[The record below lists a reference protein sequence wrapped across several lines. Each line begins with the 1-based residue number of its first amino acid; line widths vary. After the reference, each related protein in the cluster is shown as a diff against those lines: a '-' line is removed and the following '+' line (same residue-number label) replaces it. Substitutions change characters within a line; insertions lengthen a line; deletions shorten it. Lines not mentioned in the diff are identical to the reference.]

1 MIMKKCIVIYNP
13 VSGKEDFQYKLDYVE
28 QRFKDADYEVEF
40 ISTQKPKHA
49 IAITKDA
56 CDREFDLLVIAGGD
70 GTFHEVINGLQLKK
84 IPRIGYIPSGT
95 TCDFAHTLNIP
106 KNVGKA
112 IDIILNGEPVK
123 MDIINSNKGKFV
135 YVSAIGTYV
144 DISYVTDSRLKKYLG
159 PLAYF
164 ITGVKEFFKRI
175 LFINV
180 GCKLKK
186 SCRI

>member
-1 MIMKKCIVIYNP
+1 MKNCRIIYNP
-13 VSGKEDFQYKLDYVE
+13 ASGKKDFVNHVDYVKKRIE
-28 QRFKDADYEVEF
+28 EEGYNVTVEA
-40 ISTQKPKHA
+40 TKRPKHA
-49 IAITKDA
+49 ITLSKQA
-56 CDREFDLLVIAGGD
+56 CMDKVDLVVISGGD
-70 GTFHEVINGLQLKK
+70 GTFHECLNGISKCDYSP
-84 IPRIGYIPSGT
+84 IIGYIPSGT